1 VLAASVLV
9 RARPGSSALVPPVKL
24 AHLADIHL
32 GFRQY
37 HRQTPQ
43 GINQREADV
52 AQAFRRAVDDVIAA
66 RPDLIL
72 VAGDLFHSVRP
83 INAAILDSF
92 NQFRRLREG
101 LPEAPIVLIG
111 GNHDTPRSVETGTI
125 LKLFEA
131 LPGVVAV
138 PQEPRYLRFERLDL
152 SVFCVPY
159 AATVSGRPRLVPSGD
174 AGRNVLVLHGR
185 LAGLLPGDEWWYDH
199 AAPPIEPGELN
210 PDRWDYVAL
219 GHYHVAHRVQENAWY
234 AGALEYVSPNPWGE
248 LRDEER
254 EGRRGQKGWLLVELA
269 ARARVEFRPVALAR
283 RVIDL
288 EPIEGAGVP
297 VERLDA
303 LLCERVTAV
312 REGIDEQVVR
322 QLVWNVPRYVARDL
336 DHARVREY
344 KARALHYHLDIRR
357 PPPRREVGV
366 GAPGPRR
373 SLMDLVEDALSRRP
387 LDAHLDRQRLVA
399 LARSY
404 LERAEREAP
413 EA

>member
-1 VLAASVLV
+1 V
-9 RARPGSSALVPPVKL
+9 RI
-24 AHLADIHL
+24 AHLADVHL

-66 RPDLIL
+66 RPDLVV

-125 LKLFEA
+125 LRLFEA

-159 AATVSGRPRLVPSGD
+159 AATVGARPHLVPSGD

-199 AAPPIEPGELN
+199 AAPPIEPGELH

-336 DHARVREY
+336 DHARVRDY

-366 GAPGPRR
+366 GAPGARR
-373 SLMDLVEDALSRRP
+373 TLMDIVEDVLSRRP
-387 LDAHLDRQRLVA
+387 LDAQLDRQRLLA

>member
-1 VLAASVLV
+1 M
-9 RARPGSSALVPPVKL
+9 RI
-24 AHLADIHL
+24 AHLADVHL

-52 AQAFRRAVDDVIAA
+52 AQAFRRAIDGVIAA
-66 RPDLIL
+66 RPDLVL

-92 NQFRRLREG
+92 NQFRRLRAG
-101 LPEAPIVLIG
+101 VPEAPIVLIG

-125 LKLFEA
+125 LRLFEA

-138 PQEPRYLRFERLDL
+138 PQEPRYLRFEQLDL

-159 AATVSGRPRLVPSGD
+159 AAAVSARPRLVPSGD
-174 AGRNVLVLHGR
+174 AARNVLLLHGR

-199 AAPPIEPGELN
+199 AGPPIEPGELN

-219 GHYHVAHRVQENAWY
+219 GHYHVAHRVRENAWY

-248 LRDEER
+248 LRDEAR
-254 EGRRGQKGWLLVELA
+254 EGRPGQKGWLLVELQ
-269 ARARVEFRPVALAR
+269 RSPRVAFQPVASAR

-297 VERLDA
+297 AEQLDA
-303 LLCERVTAV
+303 LLCERVTGV
-312 REGIDEQVVR
+312 PGGIDEQVVR

-357 PPPRREVGV
+357 PPARREVGV
-366 GAPGPRR
+366 GAPGVRR
-373 SLMDLVEDALSRRP
+373 TLADLVDEVLSRRP
-387 LDAHLDRQRLVA
+387 LDAQLDRGRLLA

-404 LERAEREAP
+404 LERVEREAP
-413 EA
+413 EP